1 MQKLLIPLAEI
12 KDYNVVMDGRNVFEQ
27 HGLGDDYTTSCLL
40 DYN

>member
-27 HGLGDDYTTSCLL
+27 HGLRDDYTTSCLV